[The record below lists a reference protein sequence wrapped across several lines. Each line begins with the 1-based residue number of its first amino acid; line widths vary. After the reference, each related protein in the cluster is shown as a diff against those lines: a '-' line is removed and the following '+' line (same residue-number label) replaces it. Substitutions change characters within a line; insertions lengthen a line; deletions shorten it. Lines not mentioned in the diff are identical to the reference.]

1 MSKYILKRILYMIPV
16 LLGVTLLVFVI
27 MHLAPG
33 NVAQMLLGDN
43 ATAEQI
49 KALTHEMGLDRPILV
64 QYLDYMKE
72 LLHGSL
78 GTSYTTGESVND
90 KIMACFPYTLK
101 LTLVAA
107 VFSILL
113 ALPLGVLAAVKQN
126 TWVDNVSMVLSLIGV
141 SMPIFWLAV
150 MLIMLFSLKL
160 GWFAGPDE
168 HGVDRQNDPLVHGG
182 DDPPGLYPY
191 GLCQGPAQAHGHYAP
206 CLPQRTSTHDYGH
219 RP

>member
-72 LLHGSL
+72 
-78 GTSYTTGESVND
+78 
-90 KIMACFPYTLK
+90 
-101 LTLVAA
+101 
-107 VFSILL
+107 
-113 ALPLGVLAAVKQN
+113 
-126 TWVDNVSMVLSLIGV
+126 
-141 SMPIFWLAV
+141 
-150 MLIMLFSLKL
+150 
-160 GWFAGPDE
+160 
-168 HGVDRQNDPLVHGG
+168 
-182 DDPPGLYPY
+182 
-191 GLCQGPAQAHGHYAP
+191 
-206 CLPQRTSTHDYGH
+206 
-219 RP
+219 